1 MILAPTQRLGKCEDF
16 GDFTAGSEFSK
27 GLRRSTSAASARAAA
42 AARSPLMEGFPMGR
56 SARRSARN
64 GRFSSTPF
72 FWSAGNSSAF
82 SPDIDIVDVK
92 VSLLSYSNPGRWE
105 KVETAKPTN
114 LVAVRDVNILMYDD
128 VYIIISLY
136 GGVHKWG
143 YP

>member
-1 MILAPTQRLGKCEDF
+1 MKTLEISQQAASSPKASAEVPQLRQPGLPQPVAHCWKVFPWEDQPEDQLEM
-16 GDFTAGSEFSK
+16 GDF
-27 GLRRSTSAASARAAA
+27 
-42 AARSPLMEGFPMGR
+42 P
-56 SARRSARN
+56 
-64 GRFSSTPF
+64 
-72 FWSAGNSSAF
+72 AF

-114 LVAVRDVNILMYDD
+114 LVAVRDVNIWMYDD
-128 VYIIISLY
+128 VCIIISLY